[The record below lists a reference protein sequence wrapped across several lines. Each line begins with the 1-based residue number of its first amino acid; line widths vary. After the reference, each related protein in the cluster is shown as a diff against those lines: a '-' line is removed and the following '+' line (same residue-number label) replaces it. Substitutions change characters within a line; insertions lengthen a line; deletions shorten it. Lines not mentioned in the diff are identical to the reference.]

1 MDLFPPFLRYILDF
15 INYYSYICIM
25 SKKIELTQEQTLECL
40 RLYNEELMGSP
51 SISERMAIHKTIIIR
66 TLKENGIILGPS
78 GKRNLGGKAVAAK
91 KYYEKNKDSL
101 SEYHKEWR
109 QGKETELKLYTQQW
123 NKDNKE
129 HVNKYKRDYE
139 RKRRAE
145 DPKYRLGVRTRTAVW
160 QLLKERGVK
169 KTNKTFNLLDYSIE
183 ELMTHLEA
191 LFTTGMTWDNYGE
204 WHVDHKI
211 PMNSFQFES
220 TDDIGF
226 KECWKLNNLQPLW
239 GPENLSKG
247 TKFL

>member
-1 MDLFPPFLRYILDF
+1 
-15 INYYSYICIM
+15 M

-40 RLYNEELMGSP
+40 KMYNDELLGSTT
-51 SISERMAIHKTIIIR
+51 ISERMGFHKTIILR
-66 TLKENGIILGPS
+66 TLKENGVILGPS
-78 GKRNLGGKAVAAK
+78 GKRYIGGKSEANK
-91 KYYEKNKDSL
+91 RYYKKNKEDIT
-101 SEYHKEWR
+101 EWYKEWA
-109 QGKETELKLYTQQW
+109 KENKSYLKEQHTKW
-123 NKDNKE
+123 RENNKD

-169 KTNKTFNLLDYSIE
+169 KTNKTFDLLDYSIE
-183 ELMTHLEA
+183 ELMTHLEL

-226 KECWKLNNLQPLW
+226 KECWKLSNLQPLW

-247 TKFL
+247 TKLL

>member
-1 MDLFPPFLRYILDF
+1 
-15 INYYSYICIM
+15 M

-40 RLYNEELMGSP
+40 RLYNEKLMGSP
-51 SISERMAIHKTIIIR
+51 SISEHMGIHKTIIVR
-66 TLKENGIILGPS
+66 TLKENGVVMGPS
-78 GKRNLGGKAVAAK
+78 GRRNIGGKAVAQK
-91 KYYEKNKDSL
+91 KYESKPEIKIKRSDFY
-101 SEYHKEWR
+101 KEWR
-109 QGKETELKLYTQQW
+109 QGKKTELKIYTQQW
-123 NKDNKE
+123 NKDNRE

-160 QLLKERGVK
+160 QLLKERGIK

-247 TKFL
+247 TKLL